1 MKRIKEDERH
11 GKRKGKGMKEYP
23 AAEGWVTYVPEFDD
37 NRESDDPITVEIKPM
52 TVRESMRKSG
62 NVTAKN
68 TSGGIRTNAVDI
80 RQETFCGH
88 VRNVRNLRVG
98 GKDIATAEDLLGTG
112 LGALV
117 GEIEDA
123 ITNVSR
129 LSEGDVKNFGSR
141 SGGSGAEAGTA
152 GTATTNG
159 SGYGTAAEH
168 TG

>member
-1 MKRIKEDERH
+1 MR
-11 GKRKGKGMKEYP
+11 EYP
-23 AAEGWVTYVPEFDD
+23 AAEGWVTYVPEFDE

-52 TVRESMRKSG
+52 TVRETMRRSG
-62 NVTAKN
+62 NVTAKT

-80 RQETFCGH
+80 RQDTFCGH

-98 GKDIATAEDLLGTG
+98 GSDIATADDLLGTG

-123 ITNVSR
+123 ITNVSK
-129 LSEGDVKNFGSR
+129 LSEGDVKNFKSR
-141 SGGSGAEAGTA
+141 SGGSGGKADGTA

-159 SGYGTAAEH
+159 NGSGTAEDH